1 MKLNGGKKEV
11 KKKSSTGKQTKKMKP
26 LLQSTV
32 ARFSLLHIK

>member
-1 MKLNGGKKEV
+1 MKLNGGKKEE
-11 KKKSSTGKQTKKMKP
+11 KKKAAQENKKKMKP